1 MTTTLQSPPQLHLT
15 SIDHVPALT
24 EKMQTN
30 PVPIALDLETTGL
43 NPRTEKVVTIQFGTQ
58 RTVFVLDCRPF
69 SALPLEERQSW
80 CQVLQEFV
88 AACPLVIGHNLKFDW
103 QFLALHFG
111 VKLDHL
117 ADTMLREQVIR
128 GVGLGGQEGN
138 GISVNL
144 QATAQRY
151 GFRVQKEERSWF
163 IGLDKHSAWTEPF
176 PKAQLDYIVQDIV
189 APLQVYAAQQAEFA
203 ARGLEHIAAL
213 EHACLPAVA
222 SMELAGCAVD
232 QERWRGILARK
243 EKERQELACEL
254 QAQLTPIMQQHHQE
268 AHAAAQQEFAAW
280 QEAKAQELV
289 RIKGVFEMQVAGMT
303 WAAYKAQA
311 LHAWREAHP
320 RPATPKLDTTSV
332 NLGSPVQLKIVLEAV
347 VGHALASTDAA
358 HLQRYAMQYPL
369 IERLLRWK
377 KLEKFITA
385 FGETILNK
393 VEADG
398 RIHPDYRQIGAATG
412 RMSCS
417 TPNWQQLPAHET
429 EENTIRRC
437 VVAAPGNVLLTAD
450 FSNIELR
457 ILAEMSQDETMLRF
471 FAEGKDLH
479 SETARLMFGLLDDA
493 DPKTLELAPGLT
505 YRAVAKTINFGLVYG
520 MSALSLASSLGIEQV
535 KAEVLMQTYFATYP
549 RVAQWLRDSSRQALQ
564 QGYSETIAGRK
575 RWYAMPAQMPQY
587 DPEYYAEWSEYL
599 DERREY
605 YKLAGRAERQ
615 AKNAPIQGTSADILK
630 CALALLY
637 QHLPKGCSIVA
648 CVHDEIVL
656 EVPEEQA
663 KRCGALLAKAMQKAC
678 WAYLKTVAVPLPGVS
693 IALYWKKE

>member
-1 MTTTLQSPPQLHLT
+1 MTTMLQSPLQLHLIG
-15 SIDHVPALT
+15 IDQIPALT
-24 EKMQTN
+24 DKMQAN
-30 PVPIALDLETTGL
+30 PLPIALDLETTGL

-58 RTVFVLDCRPF
+58 RTAFVLDCRSF
-69 SALPLEERQSW
+69 YAFPLEEHQSW
-80 CQVLQEFV
+80 FQALQAFV
-88 AACPLVIGHNLKFDW
+88 TTCPLVIGHNLKFDW

-111 VKLDHL
+111 VKLDRL
-117 ADTMLREQVIR
+117 TDTMLQEQVIR

-144 QATAQRY
+144 QATANRY
-151 GFRVQKEERSWF
+151 GIKVHKEERSWF
-163 IGLDKHSAWTEPF
+163 IGLDKREDWTRPF
-176 PKAQLDYIVQDIV
+176 PKAQLDYILQDILV
-189 APLQVYAAQQAEFA
+189 PLQVYAAQQEELA

-232 QERWRGILARK
+232 HERWRAILVCK
-243 EKERQELACEL
+243 TSERDDLTNEL
-254 QAQLTPIMQQHHQE
+254 QAQLTPIIRRYRQE
-268 AHAAAQQEFAAW
+268 AYAAAQQEFTAW
-280 QEAKAQELV
+280 QEALDQELV
-289 RIKGVFEMQVAGMT
+289 RIKGVFDAQSPGLT
-303 WAAYKAQA
+303 WAAYKVQA
-311 LHAWREAHP
+311 LRAWRETHP
-320 RPATPKLDTTSV
+320 RPGIPKLDTSLI
-332 NLGSPVQLKIVLEAV
+332 NLGSPVQLKLVMEAV

-358 HLQRYAMQYPL
+358 HLQRYAKQYPL
-369 IERLLRWK
+369 IDKLLRWK

-393 VEADG
+393 IEADG

-429 EENTIRRC
+429 AENSIRRC
-437 VVAAPGNVLLTAD
+437 VIAAPGNVLLTAD

-479 SETARLMFGLLDDA
+479 SETARLMFGLPENA

-520 MSALSLASSLGIEQV
+520 MSALSLASSLGIEQA
-535 KAEVLMQTYFATYP
+535 KAEALMETYFATYP
-549 RVAQWLRDSSRQALQ
+549 RVAQWLRDSARQALR

-575 RWYAMPAQMPQY
+575 RWYAVPAQMPQY
-587 DPEYYAEWSEYL
+587 DPECHLEWNEYL

-630 CALALLY
+630 YALALLY
-637 QHLPKGCSIVA
+637 RHLPEGCAIVA

-663 KRCGALLAKAMQKAC
+663 EQCAALLAKAMQKAC
-678 WAYLKTVAVPLPGVS
+678 RAYLKTVAVPLPKVS
-693 IALYWKKE
+693 VAWYWKKE